1 MKAFEI
7 GERKIID
14 IIWSILEKDNHLL
27 DQVLPHPDDASAI
40 KLNDY
45 YILLKTDMLVRKTD
59 IPKRM
64 RMEKIGSKVIVMNT
78 SDMISKGAKPLAFL
92 YSLGIPRNFSI
103 KKLKSIIIGMS
114 KKAKDY
120 GIKILGGDLGE
131 ADDLIISG
139 FLIGISKRII
149 KRSGAN
155 IGDIIATTG
164 RFGNTSASYKI
175 LLEGFYAPRNLRRK
189 ICKSIYEPNAK
200 INFLSICDYVT
211 SSMDSSDG
219 LAYTLNELSKSSNLC
234 FKIYNIPIA
243 KEAIEFAKLNSLNPE
258 ELALYGGEEY
268 EIVFTVKKDKWN
280 EVLEIAR
287 NKKFE
292 IIKIG
297 EVFPGRGVFLVKN
310 SKEIEIPYKG
320 WEHFK

>member
-1 MKAFEI
+1 
-7 GERKIID
+7 
-14 IIWSILEKDNHLL
+14 
-27 DQVLPHPDDASAI
+27 
-40 KLNDY
+40 
-45 YILLKTDMLVRKTD
+45 
-59 IPKRM
+59 
-64 RMEKIGSKVIVMNT
+64 
-78 SDMISKGAKPLAFL
+78 
-92 YSLGIPRNFSI
+92 
-103 KKLKSIIIGMS
+103 
-114 KKAKDY
+114 
-120 GIKILGGDLGE
+120 
-131 ADDLIISG
+131 
-139 FLIGISKRII
+139 
-149 KRSGAN
+149 
-155 IGDIIATTG
+155 
-164 RFGNTSASYKI
+164 
-175 LLEGFYAPRNLRRK
+175 
-189 ICKSIYEPNAK
+189 
-200 INFLSICDYVT
+200 
-211 SSMDSSDG
+211 MDSSDG

-280 EVLEIAR
+280 EVLEIAK